1 MPAVTRE
8 RFEPGSSNTTV
19 RHVATGLL
27 KCKFSR
33 ASRIHSGPMIRD
45 LYLKIT
51 IFSPRKANLL
61 TETGQWSVMQWPVTT
76 SGQSTLQSAAATDAI
91 DRISPD
97 CPTNLKHY
105 HYLLLLSS
113 DVVYYYK
120 TLLSTAPVC

>member
-1 MPAVTRE
+1 MSAVTWQ
-8 RFEPGSSNTTV
+8 RFEPGSSNIIV
-19 RHVATGLL
+19 RHVATGFL
-27 KCKFSR
+27 KRKFSR

-45 LYLKIT
+45 LYLTIT
-51 IFSPRKANLL
+51 IFSPSEANLL

-97 CPTNLKHY
+97 CPTNLKRY
-105 HYLLLLSS
+105 PYLLLMSS

-120 TLLSTAPVC
+120 TLLSTEPVC